1 MSGENNKIKQSEVIE
16 SIDTIKQY
24 MKEHDLKSPAFT
36 GHNEVF
42 LVRVR
47 VLYET
52 LPRKRECIME
62 VLLMTTLVLG
72 LLERINENAGWVCIA
87 NCGVIS

>member
-1 MSGENNKIKQSEVIE
+1 MNGENNKIKQSEVIE

-42 LVRVR
+42 WKELECYMT
-47 VLYET
+47 LYRE
-52 LPRKRECIME
+52 RKS
-62 VLLMTTLVLG
+62 
-72 LLERINENAGWVCIA
+72 A
-87 NCGVIS
+87 

>member
-42 LVRVR
+42 WKELECYMK
-47 VLYET
+47 LYQE
-52 LPRKRECIME
+52 RES
-62 VLLMTTLVLG
+62 
-72 LLERINENAGWVCIA
+72 A
-87 NCGVIS
+87 

>member
-24 MKEHDLKSPAFT
+24 MKEHNLKSPAFT

-42 LVRVR
+42 WKELECYMK
-47 VLYET
+47 LY
-52 LPRKRECIME
+52 REME
-62 VLLMTTLVLG
+62 SV
-72 LLERINENAGWVCIA
+72 
-87 NCGVIS
+87 

>member
-42 LVRVR
+42 WKELECPVEGRR
-47 VLYET
+47 
-52 LPRKRECIME
+52 LPGSAWSNPMS
-62 VLLMTTLVLG
+62 L
-72 LLERINENAGWVCIA
+72 
-87 NCGVIS
+87 

>member
-42 LVRVR
+42 WKELECYMKLSQER
-47 VLYET
+47 ET
-52 LPRKRECIME
+52 I
-62 VLLMTTLVLG
+62 
-72 LLERINENAGWVCIA
+72 
-87 NCGVIS
+87 

>member
-24 MKEHDLKSPAFT
+24 MREHNLKSPAFT

-42 LVRVR
+42 WKELECYMK
-47 VLYET
+47 LYQE
-52 LPRKRECIME
+52 RES
-62 VLLMTTLVLG
+62 
-72 LLERINENAGWVCIA
+72 A
-87 NCGVIS
+87 

>member
-24 MKEHDLKSPAFT
+24 MREHNLKSPAFT

-42 LVRVR
+42 WKEL
-47 VLYET
+47 
-52 LPRKRECIME
+52 ECYMKLKIVE
-62 VLLMTTLVLG
+62 
-72 LLERINENAGWVCIA
+72 
-87 NCGVIS
+87 

>member
-24 MKEHDLKSPAFT
+24 MREHNLKSPAFT

-42 LVRVR
+42 WKELECYMKLSQER
-47 VLYET
+47 ET
-52 LPRKRECIME
+52 I
-62 VLLMTTLVLG
+62 
-72 LLERINENAGWVCIA
+72 
-87 NCGVIS
+87 

>member
-24 MKEHDLKSPAFT
+24 MKEHNLKSPAFT

-42 LVRVR
+42 LKELECYMK
-47 VLYET
+47 LY
-52 LPRKRECIME
+52 RERE
-62 VLLMTTLVLG
+62 SV
-72 LLERINENAGWVCIA
+72 
-87 NCGVIS
+87 

>member
-24 MKEHDLKSPAFT
+24 MKEHNLKSPAFT

-42 LVRVR
+42 WKELECYMK
-47 VLYET
+47 LKIEET
-52 LPRKRECIME
+52 I
-62 VLLMTTLVLG
+62 
-72 LLERINENAGWVCIA
+72 
-87 NCGVIS
+87 

>member
-24 MKEHDLKSPAFT
+24 IKEHNLKSPAFT

-42 LVRVR
+42 WKELECYMK
-47 VLYET
+47 LY
-52 LPRKRECIME
+52 RER
-62 VLLMTTLVLG
+62 
-72 LLERINENAGWVCIA
+72 ERA
-87 NCGVIS
+87 

>member
-24 MKEHDLKSPAFT
+24 MKEHNLKSPAFT

-42 LVRVR
+42 WKELECYMK
-47 VLYET
+47 LN
-52 LPRKRECIME
+52 RERE
-62 VLLMTTLVLG
+62 S
-72 LLERINENAGWVCIA
+72 A
-87 NCGVIS
+87 

>member
-24 MKEHDLKSPAFT
+24 MKEHNLKSPAFT

-42 LVRVR
+42 WKELECYMKLSQER
-47 VLYET
+47 ET
-52 LPRKRECIME
+52 I
-62 VLLMTTLVLG
+62 
-72 LLERINENAGWVCIA
+72 
-87 NCGVIS
+87 

>member
-42 LVRVR
+42 WKELECYMK
-47 VLYET
+47 LY
-52 LPRKRECIME
+52 
-62 VLLMTTLVLG
+62 
-72 LLERINENAGWVCIA
+72 LERESA
-87 NCGVIS
+87 

>member
-42 LVRVR
+42 WKGLECYMK
-47 VLYET
+47 LYGE
-52 LPRKRECIME
+52 RES
-62 VLLMTTLVLG
+62 
-72 LLERINENAGWVCIA
+72 A
-87 NCGVIS
+87 

>member
-42 LVRVR
+42 WKEL
-47 VLYET
+47 
-52 LPRKRECIME
+52 ECYMK
-62 VLLMTTLVLG
+62 L
-72 LLERINENAGWVCIA
+72 
-87 NCGVIS
+87 

>member
-36 GHNEVF
+36 GHNDVF
-42 LVRVR
+42 WKEL
-47 VLYET
+47 
-52 LPRKRECIME
+52 ECYMK
-62 VLLMTTLVLG
+62 LSQ
-72 LLERINENAGWVCIA
+72 ERGTI
-87 NCGVIS
+87 